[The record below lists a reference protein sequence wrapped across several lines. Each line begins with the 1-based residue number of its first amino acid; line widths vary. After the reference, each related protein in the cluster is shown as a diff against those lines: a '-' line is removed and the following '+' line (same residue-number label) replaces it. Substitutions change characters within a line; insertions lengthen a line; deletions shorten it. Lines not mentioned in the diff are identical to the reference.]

1 MKLEKILFINACLRE
16 ESRTLELTKQV
27 LNSLQGET
35 QEVKLYDLDLQP
47 LDLKG
52 LAKRNKANMNKD
64 FSDKV
69 FDLAKQFSKAETI
82 VIAAPYWDLM
92 FPSILKIYFEN
103 ITISGLT
110 FVYVKDGRPKGLCNA
125 KKLIYVTTSGG
136 PIIQNFGYDYTNAL
150 AKMFFGIKTV
160 KFISAQGLDIYGA
173 NITEILNKAI
183 DTISIVL
190 QEE

>member
-1 MKLEKILFINACLRE
+1 MEKILFINACLRE
-16 ESRTLELTKQV
+16 ESRTLELTKHV
-27 LNSLQGET
+27 LNTLQGEI

-52 LAKRNKANMNKD
+52 LAKRNFANINKD

-92 FPSILKIYFEN
+92 FPSILKNYFEN

-110 FVYVKDGRPKGLCNA
+110 FVYGEDGRPKGLCNA
-125 KKLIYVTTSGG
+125 KNLIYVTTSGG

-150 AKMFFGIKTV
+150 AKMFFGIKNV

-173 NITEILNKAI
+173 NTTEILNKAKESITI
-183 DTISIVL
+183 DFK
-190 QEE
+190 EE